1 MPSYLPAMSA
11 KSLVRRALHRI
22 GGTRGRERRA
32 SASPSNDLSPVA
44 VEPSQRHSLDRFLD
58 ILACPTCRSELR
70 SGEAA
75 LLCTGCRRSYPLLDG
90 VPVVLPEQR
99 EVRVAPADHASNIVG
114 PDHLAWLK
122 AFEGFTL
129 NIGAG
134 ATQFKLPKGL
144 ELEYAVFRNTDIV
157 GDAHH
162 LPFASNVFDAVLTLN
177 TFEHLGDPD
186 QAAREVYR
194 VLRPGGQVRLQTA
207 FLQPLHE
214 PPFHFYNATEFG
226 VRRWF
231 RDFDID
237 RCFVPGN
244 MNPAYS
250 FAWQAEELLHYVRE
264 HLGSRAHRLLANMTL
279 DQLQRW
285 WADPGSR
292 RGAAWEAMME
302 LPVDVQSRF
311 SGGFELAARKPSD
324 SGPGGRG
331 Y

>member
-1 MPSYLPAMSA
+1 MSFRD
-11 KSLVRRALHRI
+11 LIRRRARDAD
-22 GGTRGRERRA
+22 RA
-32 SASPSNDLSPVA
+32 QPEPKDVDSSRVA
-44 VEPSQRHSLDRFLD
+44 VEPPRRHSLDAFVD
-58 ILACPTCRSELR
+58 ILACPACHGRLL
-70 SGEAA
+70 SGEGG
-75 LLCTGCRRSYPLLDG
+75 LTCDGCGRSYPMLEG

-114 PDHLAWLK
+114 PEHLGWLES
-122 AFEGFTL
+122 FEGFTL

-177 TFEHLGDPD
+177 TFEHLSDPD
-186 QAAREVYR
+186 QAAREIYR
-194 VLRPGGQVRLQTA
+194 VLRPGGEVRLQTA

-231 RDFDID
+231 RDFDVD

-250 FAWQAEELLHYVRE
+250 FAWEAEELLHYAGE
-264 HLGSRAHRLLANMTL
+264 HLGSDARRRLSNMTL
-279 DQLQRW
+279 DEFSRW
-285 WADPGSR
+285 WTDPESR
-292 RGAAWEAMME
+292 RGPAWEVMMA
-302 LPVDVQSRF
+302 LPIDVQSRF
-311 SGGFELAARKPSD
+311 SGGFELTARKQSD
-324 SGPGGRG
+324 SFSSDAGR
-331 Y
+331 